1 MTESLCP
8 AAERR
13 QALHMM
19 LEKNADGGGDDA
31 AGGDG
36 GGDGGDEDADHVAD
50 DSSDDDHG
58 DGAGGDGHDGIGGDG
73 SEDGGGDED
82 ADRVG
87 DDSSDMTMMLGERR
101 ARAMTF
107 LSLFVSAA
115 ALGPGFALSG
125 SCLHPQAFTLNPPA
139 TPEVGAS

>member
-1 MTESLCP
+1 MLMVVG
-8 AAERR
+8 
-13 QALHMM
+13 MM
-19 LEKNADGGGDDA
+19 LLVGM
-31 AGGDG
+31 G

-87 DDSSDMTMMLGERR
+87 DDSSDDDHDAGGEEI
-101 ARAMTF
+101 AMTF

-115 ALGPGFALSG
+115 ALGPDLLCQAL
-125 SCLHPQAFTLNPPA
+125 LHPQAFTLIPPA
-139 TPEVGAS
+139 TPEVGAYFMSESEFHA